1 MASNTAM
8 ISATNG
14 VPRNSRTGRA
24 ASIPGMYSETVL
36 HRINT
41 SGTRM
46 IHNTVENFGSLA
58 SSSSRTSWILEGNP
72 VLIFLPINLDHKIP
86 AKINDKIP
94 TGTPTAIIT
103 PRSTFSIFATRTDP
117 ADGGM
122 NAKPVARP
130 ARSGIT

>member
-1 MASNTAM
+1 
-8 ISATNG
+8 
-14 VPRNSRTGRA
+14 
-24 ASIPGMYSETVL
+24 
-36 HRINT
+36 
-41 SGTRM
+41 M
-46 IHNTVENFGSLA
+46 IHNTVEKFGRLA
-58 SSSSRTSWILEGNP
+58 SSSSRTSWILEGSP

-86 AKINDKIP
+86 AKIRDKIP
-94 TGTPTAIIT
+94 TGTPTAIST

>member
-8 ISATNG
+8 ISATKG
-14 VPRNSRTGRA
+14 VPRNCRTGRTT
-24 ASIPGMYSETVL
+24 SSPGIYSETVL
-36 HRINT
+36 HRIST

-58 SSSSRTSWILEGNP
+58 SSSSRTSWILEGSP

-117 ADGGM
+117 ADGGI
-122 NAKPVARP
+122 NANPVASP
-130 ARSGIT
+130 ARRGIT

>member
-1 MASNTAM
+1 M

>member
-14 VPRNSRTGRA
+14 VPTNSSTGR
-24 ASIPGMYSETVL
+24 IPSSAGIYSESVL
-36 HRINT
+36 HRMST

-46 IHNTVENFGSLA
+46 IHNTVENFGRLA
-58 SSSSRTSWILEGNP
+58 SSSSRTSWILEGSP

-86 AKINDKIP
+86 AKIRDKIP